1 MIIGRGTGLG
11 FPVVVRLERGELLL
25 ESLREIVR
33 GEGIRNG
40 VILSGFGSL
49 DRSAFTGLLSGEY
62 PATRFHRDRRTGGIE
77 VLNVTGVIADYHVH
91 AHLTLCQRDR
101 AFGGHLDEGCR
112 VLSLCEIVLAEVKG
126 VKLKRLFDPKTKQ
139 NLLQVVR
146 SYTGLPAT
154 EPGRSLIESPA
165 AEARQKGRRRVSGAR
180 GLPQML
186 GAQ

>member
-11 FPVVVRLERGELLL
+11 LPVVVRLERGEPLL
-25 ESLREIVR
+25 ESLRELVR
-33 GEGIRNG
+33 REGIRNG

-62 PATRFHRDRRTGGIE
+62 PATRFHRDRRKGGIE
-77 VLNVTGVIADYHVH
+77 VLNITGVIADYHVH

-112 VLSLCEIVLAEVKG
+112 VLSLCEIVLAEVEG
-126 VKLKRLFDPKTKQ
+126 VKLKRMFDPKTKQ

-146 SYTGLPAT
+146 SY
-154 EPGRSLIESPA
+154 
-165 AEARQKGRRRVSGAR
+165 R
-180 GLPQML
+180 GLPQTDPGKSL
-186 GAQ
+186 IEGGGRGSGVRGQGDGRARGKWSKARV